1 ITDDGKVYNGR
12 IVAENDRQVTVL
24 TDPENS
30 TKVVDVAKDNIDELR
45 PSAVSI
51 MPQDLLK
58 QLNQDE
64 VLDLLAYLLSRGN
77 PQDAMFRK

>member
-1 ITDDGKVYNGR
+1 M
-12 IVAENDRQVTVL
+12 
-24 TDPENS
+24 
-30 TKVVDVAKDNIDELR
+30 AKDNIDELR

-77 PQDAMFRK
+77 PQDTMFRK